1 MSSDE
6 ESDTVE
12 ASISLLTEP
21 VYVPETQHN
30 EFQFVAEEN
39 NDDETSHDERQ
50 SPRKSKRGSQAK
62 KRKYSQNVY
71 EKNDTPKFDH
81 QSRHKKVSPTKGIN
95 KRTGVQKLGLPNK
108 WDDDNDHGVFFPL
121 CRVKYR

>member
-12 ASISLLTEP
+12 ASVSLLTEP

-39 NDDETSHDERQ
+39 NDNETSHDERQ

-62 KRKYSQNVY
+62 KRKYSQNFY
-71 EKNDTPKFDH
+71 EKMILLNLI
-81 QSRHKKVSPTKGIN
+81 VSHVI
-95 KRTGVQKLGLPNK
+95 RRFLQQKELIKELFK
-108 WDDDNDHGVFFPL
+108 S
-121 CRVKYR
+121 

>member
-12 ASISLLTEP
+12 ASISLLTEQ

-30 EFQFVAEEN
+30 EFQFVAE
-39 NDDETSHDERQ
+39 DDETSHDERQ

-62 KRKYSQNVY
+62 KENIVKISM
-71 EKNDTPKFDH
+71 
-81 QSRHKKVSPTKGIN
+81 KK
-95 KRTGVQKLGLPNK
+95 
-108 WDDDNDHGVFFPL
+108 
-121 CRVKYR
+121 

>member
-30 EFQFVAEEN
+30 EFQFVAE
-39 NDDETSHDERQ
+39 DDETSHDERQ
-50 SPRKSKRGSQAK
+50 SPRKVKEVVRPK
-62 KRKYSQNVY
+62 KENIVKISM
-71 EKNDTPKFDH
+71 
-81 QSRHKKVSPTKGIN
+81 KKMILLNLIVSHVI
-95 KRTGVQKLGLPNK
+95 RRFLQQKELIKELFK
-108 WDDDNDHGVFFPL
+108 S
-121 CRVKYR
+121 

>member
-30 EFQFVAEEN
+30 EFQFVAE
-39 NDDETSHDERQ
+39 DDETSHDERQ

-62 KRKYSQNVY
+62 KRKYSQNIY
-71 EKNDTPKFDH
+71 EKMILLNLI
-81 QSRHKKVSPTKGIN
+81 VSHVI
-95 KRTGVQKLGLPNK
+95 RRFLQQKELIKELFK
-108 WDDDNDHGVFFPL
+108 S
-121 CRVKYR
+121 